1 MRRLYLHIYL
11 TFIGI
16 LMLFALLAS
25 LAWWLTHDDE
35 RDLHLLEGI
44 GSVLSE
50 VLPPPR
56 APAEDVQ
63 AALNRLGQRFK
74 ANITLRTPDGKLIGA
89 VGKPLPAPPPDRRHS
104 GWMNAPG
111 PGPTFAI
118 ALPDRRWAIV
128 RPSRGMQRN
137 RTIGF
142 VTALVLLLMAIAIG
156 SYPLTRRLTGRLERL
171 QAHVNHIGSGDLTAR
186 VEVEGKDEI
195 AALARSFNLATE
207 RIQRLMLAQKEML
220 ASASHELR
228 SPLTRIRMAVELL
241 ASNNRPELRERVAQD
256 IADLDD
262 LIEELLM
269 ASRLDRVDEL
279 QLRDDVDLLALS
291 AEEAAR
297 VDADV
302 SGQSS
307 VINGDPRLLR
317 RLLRNLLENA
327 RRYGDGSPIE
337 VNVESANGKAI
348 IRILDRGPG
357 IPADEHERI
366 FQPFYRRP
374 GMREGVDKGVGLGLA
389 LVRQIA
395 RRHGGDVICR
405 DREGGGTCFEV
416 VLSTSTR

>member
-357 IPADEHERI
+357 IPSDEHERI